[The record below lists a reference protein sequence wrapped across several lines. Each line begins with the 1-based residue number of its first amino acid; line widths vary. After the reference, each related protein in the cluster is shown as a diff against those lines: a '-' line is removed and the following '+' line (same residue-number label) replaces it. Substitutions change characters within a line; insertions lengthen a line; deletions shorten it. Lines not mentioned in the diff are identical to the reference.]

1 MYKTKNIYFLLFLL
15 SIIWGSSFILIKKS
29 LVVFSDYEI
38 ALLRM
43 VIAWLVLIPFT
54 FKKFFS
60 IKKNIILPILVVAF
74 LGNAFPAF
82 LFAKAQTQ
90 INSSTVGILNALVP
104 IFTIII
110 GFFLKNQTTK
120 KQFFGVLIGLVGAF
134 FLFSD
139 DISLGI
145 FNYYSLLIILASIFY
160 AINLNTIK
168 LYLKNFT
175 ALEIASY
182 AFFIIG
188 PICLCMLFVSDFHKN
203 FFQSPDF
210 KKAFFYVFILGT
222 FGTSLAIIIFNY
234 LIIKT
239 SPIFTSTVTYLIPIV
254 ALIWGFIDGELINV
268 NHIFSLAIII
278 VGVYLTNK

>member
-1 MYKTKNIYFLLFLL
+1 MYKSKNIYFLLVLL

-29 LVVFSDYEI
+29 LLVFSDYEI

-43 VIAWLVLIPFT
+43 VIAWLVLIPLT
-54 FKKFFS
+54 FKKIFS
-60 IKKNIILPILVVAF
+60 IKKNIISPILVVAF

-90 INSSTVGILNALVP
+90 INSSTVAILNALVP
-104 IFTIII
+104 IFTILI
-110 GFFLKNQTTK
+110 GLFFKNQTTK
-120 KQFFGVLIGLVGAF
+120 NQFFGVLIGLIGAY
-134 FLFSD
+134 FLFEND
-139 DISLGI
+139 FSLGM

-168 LYLKNFT
+168 SYLKNFT

-188 PICLCMLFVSDFHKN
+188 PICLCLLLFTDFNKN
-203 FFQSPDF
+203 IFQSPEF
-210 KKAFFYVFILGT
+210 NKAFFYVFILGT

-239 SPIFTSTVTYLIPIV
+239 SPIFTSTVTYLIPII
-254 ALIWGFIDGELINV
+254 ALIWGLIDGELITV